1 MIQGFITISTAVI
14 IALLLAAGVAIAKA
28 GAQQAAEDES
38 RHLGR
43 LGYWVTRRKKD
54 CHSCCLTCKYYDECK
69 EDEGKT

>member
-1 MIQGFITISTAVI
+1 MIQGFITISAAVF

-43 LGYWVTRRKKD
+43 LGY
-54 CHSCCLTCKYYDECK
+54 
-69 EDEGKT
+69 